1 MNKTHIT
8 NKEYL
13 FALCITDGLFEEITE
28 QEKSLVILAI
38 RETLRKEKDPP
49 IVTPKTPKKYQN
61 NEGCQNNEKVSK

>member
-13 FALCITDGLFEEITE
+13 FALCITDGLFEEMTE
-28 QEKSLVILAI
+28 QEKSLVLLAI
-38 RETLRKEKDPP
+38 RETMRKENDPP
-49 IVTPKTPKKYQN
+49 IATPKTPKKYQN